1 MESMN
6 TNQENDVKELK
17 DISFQ
22 VRRNI
27 LSLVH
32 KTNGPHVGSSF
43 SCVEILVS
51 LYFKF
56 LNVSSKNPWDPRRDR
71 FIFSKGHASPALYT
85 VLYEAGF
92 LTQDDLD
99 GFAVNG
105 GKFEQHPNK
114 DLARGI
120 EVSSG
125 SLGHG
130 LSVGAGMALAAKRDD
145 ENHRICVVISDGELN
160 EGSIWEAILFSAQ
173 HKLNN
178 LLLVVDYN
186 KMQALG
192 FTKDTLDL
200 DPLMAKFEAF
210 GWGCREVDG
219 HNFPS
224 IVEALEKFPFQ
235 ENKPSVIIAHTTK
248 GKGVSFMENSLHW
261 HYTCP
266 NDEEC
271 RLALDEL
278 SKNMI

>member
-1 MESMN
+1 MN
-6 TNQENDVKELK
+6 IRQDVDVKKLEG
-17 DISFQ
+17 ISCQ

-27 LSLVH
+27 LYLVH
-32 KTNGPHVGSSF
+32 KTKGPHVGSSF
-43 SCVEILVS
+43 SCVELLVS

-56 LNVSSKNPWDPRRDR
+56 LNVSSKNPLNPNRDR
-71 FIFSKGHASPALYT
+71 FIFSKGHASPALYA
-85 VLYEAGF
+85 VLYESGF
-92 LTQDDLD
+92 LNQNDLD

-105 GKFEQHPNK
+105 GIFEQHPNK
-114 DLARGI
+114 DLSKGI

-130 LSVGAGMALAAKRDD
+130 LSVGAGMALAAKKGG
-145 ENHRICVVISDGELN
+145 ENHRVCVLISDGELN
-160 EGSIWEAILFSAQ
+160 EGSTWEAVLFSAQ
-173 HKLNN
+173 HKLSN
-178 LLLVVDYN
+178 LLLVIDYN

-192 FTKDTLDL
+192 FTKDTLEL
-200 DPLMAKFEAF
+200 DPLRAKFEAF
-210 GWGCREVDG
+210 GWGCHEVDG

-224 IVEALEKFPFQ
+224 ILEVLEKFPFQ
-235 ENKPSVIIAHTTK
+235 VNKPNVIIAHTTK

-278 SKNMI
+278 SNNMI